1 MPTSTGGWPA
11 AASVAAAYGIRGA
24 EEYVFE
30 TVFDHLDHAER
41 NVLAIAAAIGGG
53 DADLLRRAIGEDDVD
68 PAAVLSPL
76 PLVGVSDHGEFTI
89 HDLWR
94 RVVGDAIAGD
104 ELRGVVARCVDALVE
119 RDCFDRAFRLCLV
132 HADWERAAK
141 VLASCCR
148 HGHVEVPPE
157 VVTEWLAVFPRD
169 RWEEPDGLLLRGL
182 AGRVTDPFGPATAA
196 LLERAVDR
204 YRAEGNVAGE
214 VAAGVELV
222 FVLRNQG
229 RCDALPAFL
238 ARAAELDA
246 AGHAEAAGPAAVARA
261 LFAELSG
268 DDRQMVAVLD
278 SIPNDRLSRGWSA
291 VVASRLAIAHLTLG
305 NEHEMLEAAT
315 RCATLAD
322 GSTDRHVL
330 ALARWFAGDPTPAL
344 ATCDDLVADTARGHV
359 GAVMLGTI
367 ATMVLASAGRTDEA
381 GAQLALTEQA
391 AASSMSALLG
401 GALVGVRALLAAAT
415 GDDDRARLVLEA
427 ALDEVPLSD
436 PLGWRR
442 AMRWLPLAYVLLPS
456 IRESLDHGDVG
467 PIHQRR
473 LAVARAVVAA
483 RERPAPMRDLGPM
496 TTETIATSV
505 PLPWAMTLAA
515 RLAADGNCRGRQIA
529 EGLFEL
535 YGEPA
540 KDALRGTMSDPV
552 RRIAEGARKLL
563 AAITIAP
570 RHPVRLDVL
579 GPAVVRVA
587 DTDEI
592 SDHWNRERVRSL
604 LLYLVIHGPVHREQ
618 IVEALWPHLDRG
630 AADRNLRVTLTYLNQ
645 VLEPGRQNGEAVF
658 FVRQRG
664 STLALA
670 GGPHL
675 QVDLDEFRSLVDRA
689 EDADHRGLP
698 TVALELFERALN
710 LWRGPCLSDVA
721 YEEWAQAAR
730 CELTARFIAATLRVA
745 ELHLAGGRTRRAAE
759 RARRVLAVDEWSEP
773 AHRILIASALTEGD
787 RSAAARALADCDAML
802 ADLGVTPGAETE
814 MLRRRLDVDE
824 ADMLVSAIA

>member
-1 MPTSTGGWPA
+1 MTPSPATS
-11 AASVAAAYGIRGA
+11 
-24 EEYVFE
+24 
-30 TVFDHLDHAER
+30 
-41 NVLAIAAAIGGG
+41 
-53 DADLLRRAIGEDDVD
+53 
-68 PAAVLSPL
+68 
-76 PLVGVSDHGEFTI
+76 
-89 HDLWR
+89 
-94 RVVGDAIAGD
+94 
-104 ELRGVVARCVDALVE
+104 LRGVVARCVDALVE

-157 VVTEWLAVFPRD
+157 VVTEWLAAFPKE

-268 DDRQMVAVLD
+268 DDRQMVTVLD

-315 RCATLAD
+315 RCAALAD
-322 GSTDRHVL
+322 GSTDRHVM
-330 ALARWFAGDPTPAL
+330 ALARWFAGDPNPAL
-344 ATCDDLVADTARGHV
+344 AACDDLVADTARGHV

-401 GALVGVRALLAAAT
+401 GALVGVRALLAAAM
-415 GDDDRARLVLEA
+415 GDDEGARLVLEA
-427 ALDEVPLSD
+427 ALDDVPLSD

-505 PLPWAMTLAA
+505 PLPWAMALAA

-552 RRIAEGARKLL
+552 RRIAEGRASCWPRSRSRLGTRCDSTCSDRRSCGWPTPTRSATTGTESGCGRCCSTSSSTVPFTESRSSRRSGRTST
-563 AAITIAP
+563 AAPPIGTCASRSPTSTRFSNPAGRTVKPCSSFASGDRPLPWPVDRTSRSTSMSSGPSSTAP
-570 RHPVRLDVL
+570 RTPITVGCQPWRW
-579 GPAVVRVA
+579 
-587 DTDEI
+587 
-592 SDHWNRERVRSL
+592 SCSS
-604 LLYLVIHGPVHREQ
+604 
-618 IVEALWPHLDRG
+618 
-630 AADRNLRVTLTYLNQ
+630 
-645 VLEPGRQNGEAVF
+645 GRC
-658 FVRQRG
+658 
-664 STLALA
+664 
-670 GGPHL
+670 
-675 QVDLDEFRSLVDRA
+675 
-689 EDADHRGLP
+689 
-698 TVALELFERALN
+698 N

-759 RARRVLAVDEWSEP
+759 RP
-773 AHRILIASALTEGD
+773 AACWPSMNGPSPPIAS
-787 RSAAARALADCDAML
+787 
-802 ADLGVTPGAETE
+802 
-814 MLRRRLDVDE
+814 
-824 ADMLVSAIA
+824 

>member
-1 MPTSTGGWPA
+1 
-11 AASVAAAYGIRGA
+11 
-24 EEYVFE
+24 
-30 TVFDHLDHAER
+30 
-41 NVLAIAAAIGGG
+41 
-53 DADLLRRAIGEDDVD
+53 
-68 PAAVLSPL
+68 
-76 PLVGVSDHGEFTI
+76 
-89 HDLWR
+89 
-94 RVVGDAIAGD
+94 
-104 ELRGVVARCVDALVE
+104 
-119 RDCFDRAFRLCLV
+119 
-132 HADWERAAK
+132 
-141 VLASCCR
+141 
-148 HGHVEVPPE
+148 
-157 VVTEWLAVFPRD
+157 
-169 RWEEPDGLLLRGL
+169 
-182 AGRVTDPFGPATAA
+182 
-196 LLERAVDR
+196 
-204 YRAEGNVAGE
+204 
-214 VAAGVELV
+214 
-222 FVLRNQG
+222 
-229 RCDALPAFL
+229 
-238 ARAAELDA
+238 
-246 AGHAEAAGPAAVARA
+246 
-261 LFAELSG
+261 
-268 DDRQMVAVLD
+268 
-278 SIPNDRLSRGWSA
+278 
-291 VVASRLAIAHLTLG
+291 
-305 NEHEMLEAAT
+305 
-315 RCATLAD
+315 
-322 GSTDRHVL
+322 
-330 ALARWFAGDPTPAL
+330 
-344 ATCDDLVADTARGHV
+344 
-359 GAVMLGTI
+359 MLGTI

-381 GAQLALTEQA
+381 AAQLALTEQA

-401 GALVGVRALLAAAT
+401 GALVGVRALLAAAM
-415 GDDDRARLVLEA
+415 GDDDRARHLLEA
-427 ALDEVPLSD
+427 ALDDVPLSD

-442 AMRWLPLAYVLLPS
+442 AVRWLPLAYVLLPS
-456 IRESLDHGDVG
+456 IRESLDDRDLG

-483 RERPAPMRDLGPM
+483 RERPAPMRDLAPM
-496 TTETIATSV
+496 TTEAIATSV
-505 PLPWAMTLAA
+505 PLPWAMMLAA

-579 GPAVVRVA
+579 GSAVVRVA

-604 LLYLVIHGPVHREQ
+604 LLYLVLHGPAPREQ
-618 IVEALWPHLDRG
+618 IVEALWPHLDRS

-675 QVDLDEFRSLVDRA
+675 EVDLHEFTSLVDGA

-698 TVALELFERALN
+698 TVALELFERALD

-730 CELTARFIAATLRVA
+730 RELTARFIAATLRVA

-773 AHRILIASALTEGD
+773 AHRILIACGAHRGRSKRCRAGARRLRRHAGRPRGYARRGD
-787 RSAAARALADCDAML
+787 RDAASTA
-802 ADLGVTPGAETE
+802 
-814 MLRRRLDVDE
+814 RRRRSRH
-824 ADMLVSAIA
+824 ARSAIA